1 MAVIRRFT
9 VQIVIM
15 ATQEQGAW
23 IKERAALYR
32 VSEAQI
38 ARDTIALGQDK
49 LAAHYAK
56 MGIRPNDLPEKRDS
70 ARTHGK
76 APAKRAGR
84 RVPVTTFVAPAIDV
98 TAGM

>member
-1 MAVIRRFT
+1 MAVTRRYT

-15 ATQEQGAW
+15 TTEDQGAW

-38 ARDTIALGQDK
+38 ARDTIALGQDR

-56 MGIRPNDLPEKRDS
+56 IGLRPHEPVRKVP
-70 ARTHGK
+70 T
-76 APAKRAGR
+76 KRANK
-84 RVPVTTFVAPAIDV
+84 RVPVATFVAPSIDV